1 VSETGPAHAPL
12 SVEEYRARILAELVP
27 LPASPMPLLDTLG
40 LTSVGDL
47 AALVS
52 LPSFDNSSMDGYA
65 VAWEDVKDASA
76 ERPVVLPVVGE
87 NAAGAATLLAL
98 APGTAAKIM
107 TGAPLPVGADTVV
120 PYESTDRGV
129 ASVRIEVAPQR
140 VGHFVRP
147 EGDDV
152 ELGDL
157 VLPAG
162 TRIGPRH
169 LGLLAATG
177 HASVPARPRPRVVVI
192 STGSELREPGQPL
205 GPDSIYDANSYLL
218 AGAAK
223 AAGAIAY
230 RVGLVPDQPDAFL
243 EALDDQLVRADLV
256 VTSGGVSVGDYDVVK
271 EALRGRGVWF
281 GPLAMQPGK
290 PQGFGYVG
298 PDRTPLLALPGNPVS
313 AWISFQLFVRPA
325 LRRLQGIFPEEP
337 VTTTARLTEAITS
350 IPGKRQFLRAMVGPA
365 DEATAGRGALTA
377 TPAGGPG
384 SHLLGDLALAT
395 GLIVVPEETTALPAG
410 AEVEVLRFDD

>member
-1 VSETGPAHAPL
+1 MPDTPTAPA
-12 SVEEYRARILAELVP
+12 SVEEYRARILEDLAP

-40 LTSVGDL
+40 LTAVADVT
-47 AALVS
+47 ARVS
-52 LPSFDNSSMDGYA
+52 LPGFDNSSMDGYA
-65 VAWEDVKDASA
+65 VAWEDVRGAA
-76 ERPVVLPVVGE
+76 PLYPVTLPVVGE

-107 TGAPLPVGADTVV
+107 TGAPLPIGADTVV

-129 ASVRIEVAPQR
+129 AAVQIRHAPDRLGHYVRSR
-140 VGHFVRP
+140 
-147 EGDDV
+147 GDDV
-152 ELGDL
+152 EAGDL

-177 HASVPARPRPRVVVI
+177 HASVLTRPRPRVVVL
-192 STGSELREPGQPL
+192 STGSELRDPGQPL
-205 GPDSIYDANSYLL
+205 GPDSIYDANSFLL

-223 AAGAIAY
+223 AAGAIVY

-256 VTSGGVSVGDYDVVK
+256 VTSGGVSAGDYDVVK
-271 EALRGRGVWF
+271 EALAGRGVWF

-313 AWISFQLFVRPA
+313 AWVSFQLFVRPA

-337 VTTTARLTEAITS
+337 TLTSARLAEPLTS
-350 IPGKRQFLRAMVGPA
+350 IPGKRQFLRGML
-365 DEATAGRGALTA
+365 TAGADGVPTA
-377 TPAGGPG
+377 TLAGGPG

-395 GLIVVPEETTALPAG
+395 CLIVVPEEVTELDAG
-410 AEVEVLRFDD
+410 AEVEVLAFDD